1 MRRIILAAILMALA
15 LPDLCAQ
22 TADKSVVA
30 GTVSDAL
37 TERPIAG
44 AMVRLRG
51 IRSAAG
57 QSASANTN
65 AEGEFSVEGISPGE
79 YLVSASRSG
88 YVNPRGISFTWPRQ
102 VVVVGA
108 GERIDDLKIR
118 LVPGAIISGRITDGA
133 GKPLRGVAVQAMKRS
148 YRQGHSELDDATS
161 VSTNDAG
168 EYRMADLTRGEYYL
182 RASYSHPPA
191 RKKEEKSGEAY
202 VPLYYPG
209 TSDPARSV
217 ALTVREGEQLAG
229 IDMHIAPV
237 RTFHVKGRV
246 LDGRTALPAKG
257 SRVTLVGDQGKLTF
271 SPDQPAVEA
280 TGSFE
285 FGSIPPGSYL
295 LAAEQPAT
303 GPHGKSLWARVTVL
317 VGDVNVEDVEAVLS
331 PGAEIAG
338 RVRAEGKTAV
348 DLTRMSVELEPH
360 DPSAAALMP
369 EAPSASVSADGTFL
383 LHEVPEGSYDLNIF
397 SVPSGFYLNANGADV
412 FEAGITVRN
421 GSAPPALDL
430 ILSPALGRIDGTVSN
445 RDESLRAGVP
455 VLLVPG
461 GARRSRRMYYRRA
474 MTDQSGRFA
483 LQKVA
488 PGDYRLLAG
497 EGMEMTEFMNL
508 DPSLPLEPGM
518 AVHVENDSQLSVQLK
533 EAGSR

>member
-1 MRRIILAAILMALA
+1 MRRIILAAILVAFT
-15 LPDLCAQ
+15 LPDLYAQ
-22 TADKSVVA
+22 TDDKSVVA

-65 AEGEFSVEGISPGE
+65 AEGVFSVEGISPGE

-118 LVPGAIISGRITDGA
+118 LAPGAIISGRITDGA

-148 YRQGHSELDDATS
+148 YRQGHNELADATS
-161 VSTNDAG
+161 VSTNEAG

-191 RKKEEKSGEAY
+191 RKKEKSDEAY

-209 TSDPARSV
+209 TGDPARSV

-271 SPDQPAVEA
+271 SPDQPAVGA

-303 GPHGKSLWARVTVL
+303 SPHAKTLSARVTVQVSDL
-317 VGDVNVEDVEAVLS
+317 NVEDVEAVLS
-331 PGAEIAG
+331 PGAEISG

-348 DLTRMSVELEPH
+348 DLTRMSVELEPR
-360 DPSAAALMP
+360 DPLAAALMP
-369 EAPSASVSADGTFL
+369 EAPNASVSADGTFL
-383 LHEVPEGSYDLNIF
+383 LHQVPEGSYGLNIF
-397 SVPSGFYLNANGADV
+397 SVPPGFYLTANGADM
-412 FEAGITVRN
+412 FEAGITVNR
-421 GSAPPALDL
+421 GSSPAALDL
-430 ILSPALGRIDGTVSN
+430 ILSPALGRIDGTVSGG
-445 RDESLRAGVP
+445 DESPRAGVP

-461 GARRSRRMYYRRA
+461 GVRRTQRMYYRRA

-497 EGMEMTEFMNL
+497 GGMEMADFMNL
-508 DPSLPLEPGM
+508 DPSLPLEPGL
-518 AVHVENDSQLSVQLK
+518 AVRVENDSQLSVQLK
-533 EAGSR
+533 EVGGR